1 MDGTALFHRMGCLI
15 AGQAGE
21 EPLGDQVSGQDQ
33 QGEDEHLVEAVH
45 VLLVKE
51 EDQKGYIQQKKM
63 QR

>member
-1 MDGTALFHRMGCLI
+1 MGCLI

-45 VLLVKE
+45 VLQLLDHGGENHGPGPGDEK
-51 EDQKGYIQQKKM
+51 
-63 QR
+63 